1 MQTKSAWQKQMDEKK
16 KEDLKK
22 EKKAARKARN
32 CESSPTLAGRGTRR
46 ATPPLW
52 ATETAVGNM
61 VCGLM
66 DCKVRDDSGAT
77 PLSEACATATLP
89 PLRLVVAVVARA
101 RSCDHDRARA
111 ALPLSFFPCR
121 PHLSSHSIPTRT

>member
-32 CESSPTLAGRGTRR
+32 CECSPTLAGRGTRR

-52 ATETAVGNM
+52 ATETAVGNI

-66 DCKVRDDSGAT
+66 DCKVRDESGAT
-77 PLSEACATATLP
+77 DRKS
-89 PLRLVVAVVARA
+89 VV
-101 RSCDHDRARA
+101 
-111 ALPLSFFPCR
+111 
-121 PHLSSHSIPTRT
+121 